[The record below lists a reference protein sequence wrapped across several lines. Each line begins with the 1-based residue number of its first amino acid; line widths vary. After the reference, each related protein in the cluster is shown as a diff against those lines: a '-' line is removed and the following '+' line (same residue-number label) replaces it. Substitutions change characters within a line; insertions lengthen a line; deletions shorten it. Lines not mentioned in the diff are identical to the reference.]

1 MSRSLTQFVRYAIVG
16 LASNLIGY
24 LLYIVLTSVGLG
36 PKLAMSLLYG
46 LGVLQ
51 TFLFNKRWTFEHRGA
66 RGSVFFR
73 YCLAYSLGY
82 VVNFWVLLILVDQ
95 LGFPHEVVQGV
106 MILSLAV
113 MLFLLQ
119 KFWVFHSSEVQAT
132 PKYQKTK

>member
-1 MSRSLTQFVRYAIVG
+1 MGVQRQFIRYAIVG
-16 LASNLIGY
+16 LASNLVGY

-51 TFLFNKRWTFEHRGA
+51 TFLFNKRWTFGHRGA

-82 VVNFWVLLILVDQ
+82 VINFWVLLILVDQ

-119 KFWVFHSSEVQAT
+119 KFWVFQSTDTQAA
-132 PKYQKTK
+132 PK